1 MKSFIKDN
9 RGSFTFEA
17 TLVLPAVF
25 LFTLM
30 GVFLCIIIF
39 QMGTAHYVA
48 EKAASQVA
56 YSWNNSNK
64 DLETGEFDKQFY
76 PGLEDDGADGLYW
89 RLFDNDI
96 LQIFGLGG
104 LFSSDDGPLNK
115 KITKAGVK
123 YNSPLKVEI
132 DYKNNLIYSEV
143 QVKATSNLFL
153 PPYLKKIMG
162 LNSDEL
168 TATSSRVV
176 TDSPELIRTFNF
188 SKYVWEASGLGDAA
202 SDLVDSVKEF
212 ME

>member
-1 MKSFIKDN
+1 MKSFIKDT

-17 TLVLPAVF
+17 TLVFPAVF

-56 YSWNNSNK
+56 YTWNNSNK

-76 PGLEDDGADGLYW
+76 TGLENDGADGLYW

-104 LFSSDDGPLNK
+104 LFTSENGPYAK
-115 KITKAGVK
+115 KMDSAITK
-123 YNSPLKVEI
+123 YNNSMSVEI
-132 DYKNNLIYSEV
+132 DQKNNLIYSEIE
-143 QVKATSNLFL
+143 VKAKTTLFL

-162 LNSDEL
+162 INSEQL

-176 TDSPELIRTFNF
+176 TDTPELIRTFNF
-188 SKYVWEASGLGDAA
+188 SKYVWEASGLADAA
-202 SDLVDSVKEF
+202 SNLVDSVKEF
-212 ME
+212 MK